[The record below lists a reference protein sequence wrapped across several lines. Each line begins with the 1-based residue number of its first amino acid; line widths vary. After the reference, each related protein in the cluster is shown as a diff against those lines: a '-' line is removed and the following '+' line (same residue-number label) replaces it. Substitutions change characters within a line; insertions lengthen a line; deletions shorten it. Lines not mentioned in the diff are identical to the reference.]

1 MTPTERLKAACDAVV
16 RDPALAPRPDGT
28 TYCNLAVQRV
38 CHELGYEAFAG
49 LMANQIFDLCS
60 QSEDWEEADA
70 EAASAAANQGS
81 LCLAA
86 QRGDPHGHVAILDPT
101 PMVWSQKWDKSA
113 PTLANVGG
121 HNAVMGANW
130 AFAQEPT
137 YFIFQGEADDTSD
150 SGQDA

>member
-1 MTPTERLKAACDAVV
+1 MTPIERLKAICDEVV

-38 CHELGYEAFAG
+38 SKAMGCEAFAG
-49 LMANQIFDLCS
+49 LMANQIFELCL

-70 EAASAAANQGS
+70 ETASAAANQGV

-86 QRGDPHGHVAILDPT
+86 QRGDPHGHVAALYPA
-101 PMVWSQKWDKSA
+101 PMVWSQKWGKQA
-113 PTLANVGG
+113 PTLANVGE
-121 HNAVMGANW
+121 HNGVMGANW

-150 SGQDA
+150 PDQNV